1 MGLEEIG
8 LRHCTADGEAVR
20 ISCST
25 ALDFDTGCLH
35 SDFFACN
42 RLASDHQP
50 CTILPSFHPNSTSSS
65 NCSTIEIA
73 R

>member
-50 CTILPSFHPNSTSSS
+50 
-65 NCSTIEIA
+65 
-73 R
+73 